1 MIKVIKDYKSIP
13 SALTKKGCH
22 RKVKR
27 AVTTLDGNI
36 YDGYYYKDLTVTAQL
51 GSIYNHKCG
60 YCESFSNHV
69 ATLQVEHF
77 RPKAKV
83 TEDSSHKGYYWLGC
97 EWSNLLLACS
107 KCNGKGAKGNFFPI
121 LGNRVLHDTPFN
133 HLGEFNRITSLAN
146 SSFLANEQPLL
157 LNPEL
162 DAPEQCLTFRYL
174 GSLEG
179 LNLKGRKSISTYKL
193 NRNDLFLRRQD
204 VVNKYVGQLKRILAK
219 AKRGDYENNGYKNT
233 LRELFEEIEYT
244 NIKTQEYILWRWHI
258 FNNFSD
264 CILSRISAA
273 YRRHVGK
280 AFILYKQGKL

>member
-13 SALTKKGCH
+13 TALTKKGCYS
-22 RKVKR
+22 KVKR
-27 AVTTLDGNI
+27 SITALDGNI
-36 YDGYYYKDLTVTAQL
+36 YDGYYYKDVTVTTQL
-51 GSIYNHKCG
+51 NTIYNHKCA
-60 YCESFSNHV
+60 YCESFSDHV
-69 ATLQVEHF
+69 APLHVEHY

-83 TEDSSHKGYYWLGC
+83 TEDSNHKGYYWLGC

-121 LGNRVLHDTPFN
+121 LGTRVLHDTPFN
-133 HLGEFNRITSLAN
+133 HLGKFNRINLFADSL
-146 SSFLANEQPLL
+146 LLTKEQPLL

-162 DAPEQCLTFRYL
+162 DSPEQCLTFRHL
-174 GSLEG
+174 GHLEG
-179 LNLKGRKSISTYKL
+179 LSLKGRKSISTYRL
-193 NRNDLFLRRQD
+193 NRNALLLRRQD
-204 VVNKYVGQLKRILAK
+204 IVNKYVGQLKRILAK
-219 AKRGDYENNGYKNT
+219 AKQGDYKSDGYINT

-264 CILSRISAA
+264 CVLSRISVA
-273 YRRHVGK
+273 YRQHIGK